1 MPFRIALSGLDAAS
15 TDLQVTGHNIA
26 NAETN
31 GFKESRAEFADI
43 YANSVS
49 DVSTTSAG
57 RGVRV
62 SRVAQQFSQGNIAFT
77 ANNLDLAING
87 EGFFVLEDDSGNIA
101 FSRAGAY
108 SADREGYVVDHA
120 GKNLQ
125 VFAPDGTGSF
135 NTGATVDLQLPL
147 LSGNPAATSA
157 VTSSLNLD
165 PTATAIPTAT
175 PFDPAQPSTYDN
187 ATSTTV
193 YDSLGVAHTMTM
205 YYREANTAGLD
216 GIAGNGDDL
225 PSGQWNVWAT
235 VLDTDGTTLLP
246 LTPATGSTTGAPASG
261 AFPAGVMNFGTNG
274 ALTASSGSIDA
285 NGDLAYNAQS
295 IIGADNLS
303 LNFDYSNTS
312 QYGSAFAVNDLT
324 QNGFAPGRLSG
335 VDIDTS
341 GVVFARFTNGQS
353 NELGMVAL
361 AKFNNK
367 QGLRQLGDT
376 NWAETFASGDTQI
389 GMPGSSSLGLIQSG
403 GLENS
408 NVDIAEQLVNLITAQ
423 RNFQANAQVIT
434 TADTVTQTII
444 NIR

>member
-26 NAETN
+26 NAATN

-49 DVSTTSAG
+49 DVSTTAAG

-62 SRVAQQFSQGNIAFT
+62 TRVAQQFSQGNIDFT

-87 EGFFVLEDDSGNIA
+87 EGFFVLEDTSGNITYT
-101 FSRAGAY
+101 RAGAY
-108 SADREGYVVDHA
+108 SADREGNVVDHA
-120 GKNLQ
+120 ENRLQ
-125 VFAPDGTGSF
+125 VFLPDGTGGF
-135 NTGATVDLQLPL
+135 NTGSTADLQLPL
-147 LSGNPAATSA
+147 LSGSPSATTT

-165 PTATAIPTAT
+165 PTTTAIAAT
-175 PFDPAQPSTYDN
+175 TGFDPTQPTTYDN

-205 YYREANTAGLD
+205 YYREHPTTANSWL
-216 GIAGNGDDL
+216 
-225 PSGQWNVWAT
+225 VWST
-235 VLDTDGTTLLP
+235 VLDTDGTTVLP
-246 LTPATGSTTGAPASG
+246 LDPTTGASTAAPASAG
-261 AFPAGVMNFGTNG
+261 YPAAVMTFDTSG
-274 ALTASSGSIDA
+274 ALVPSVGSVDA
-285 NGDLAYNAQS
+285 NGDVAYNAEA
-295 IIGADNLS
+295 ITGAAALS
-303 LNFDYSNTS
+303 LTFDYSDTT
-312 QYGSAFAVNDLT
+312 QYGSSFAINDLT
-324 QNGFAPGRLSG
+324 QDGYAPGRLSG
-335 VDIDTS
+335 VDIDNS
-341 GVVFARFTNGQS
+341 GIVFARFTNGQS
-353 NELGMVAL
+353 DPLGMVAL
-361 AKFNNK
+361 AKFNNQ

-376 NWAETFASGDTQI
+376 SWAETFESGDVQM
-389 GMPGSSSLGLIQSG
+389 GQPGTSSLGLIQSG

-434 TADTVTQTII
+434 TADTITQTII

>member
-1 MPFRIALSGLDAAS
+1 MAFRIALSGLDAAS

-26 NAETN
+26 NSATN

-43 YANSVS
+43 YASSLS

-62 SRVAQQFSQGNIAFT
+62 TRVAQQFSQGNIDFT
-77 ANNLDLAING
+77 SNNLDLAING
-87 EGFFVLEDDSGNIA
+87 EGFFVLEDTSGNI
-101 FSRAGAY
+101 SYTRAGAY

-120 GKNLQ
+120 NNRLQ
-125 VFAPDGTGSF
+125 VFEPDGTGGF
-135 NTGATVDLQLPL
+135 NTGSTSDLQLPL
-147 LSGNPAATSA
+147 LSGSPSATTT

-165 PTATAIPTAT
+165 PTTTAIAAAT
-175 PFDPAQPSTYDN
+175 GFDPAQPATYDN

-205 YYREANTAGLD
+205 YYREHPTTANSWL
-216 GIAGNGDDL
+216 
-225 PSGQWNVWAT
+225 VWST
-235 VLDTDGTTLLP
+235 VLDTDGTTVLP
-246 LTPATGSTTGAPASG
+246 LTPSTGSSTAAPASV
-261 AFPAGVMNFGTNG
+261 AYPAAVMNFGTNG
-274 ALTASSGSIDA
+274 ALTASSGSVDA
-285 NGDLAYNAQS
+285 NGDVAYNART
-295 IIGADNLS
+295 ITGAANLS
-303 LNFDYSNTS
+303 LTFDYSNTS
-312 QYGSAFAVNDLT
+312 QYGSNFAVNDLT
-324 QNGFAPGRLSG
+324 QNGYSPGRLSG
-335 VDIDTS
+335 VDIDNS

-353 NELGMVAL
+353 DELGMVSL
-361 AKFNNK
+361 AKFNNQ

-376 NWAETFASGDTQI
+376 SWAETFESGDVQM
-389 GMPGSSSLGLIQSG
+389 GQPGTSSLGLIQSG

-434 TADTVTQTII
+434 TADTITQTII